1 MFVATGCHANSM
13 CFGFLEAGVACEVGT
28 GDFASFRHLRH
39 FDREDGAGALDLVGN
54 GASSADAM

>member
-1 MFVATGCHANSM
+1 M